1 MHMCEY
7 EFSMKVS
14 LCADSL
20 SVRVCVILI
29 AHKAMMALLA
39 APLAGLD
46 ASKCACMALAHDLAE
61 AIVGD
66 IAPSAKIPKAEKSA
80 MEARAMRTIASKAND
95 AMGSTSGA
103 GERVASLWREY
114 EEGVSPEAVFLKD
127 LDKLEMILQAH
138 EYESEHD
145 RYDLDAFFESTRGKF
160 KTSVGS
166 AWAEQ
171 VVALRSHRHTNA
183 PRPTGSAHAHTH
195 RATTNDEP
203 P

>member
-1 MHMCEY
+1 
-7 EFSMKVS
+7 
-14 LCADSL
+14 
-20 SVRVCVILI
+20 
-29 AHKAMMALLA
+29 MALFA

-80 MEARAMRTIASKAND
+80 MEARAMRTIASKADD

-114 EEGVSPEAVFLKD
+114 EEGTSPEAVFLKD

-138 EYESEHD
+138 EYETEHA
-145 RYDLDAFFESTRGKF
+145 RYDLDAFFESTRDKF

-171 VVALRSHRHTNA
+171 VVALRSHRHALHHT
-183 PRPTGSAHAHTH
+183 PSTTPPGSEHADTHT
-195 RATTNDEP
+195 AQAIEKKP